1 MTSYFGLRIK
11 TKMTNEKIKPITA
24 DIHFQYSCP
33 HCSNTFWLSLAES
46 KTEGYISVCDMCQ
59 KPSYPATVKG
69 LKIIYEDTPKPEPEK
84 AEQKKE
90 MSAEVREK
98 CVQILCGYG
107 YTQKESF
114 DLVDSV
120 QIESNNP
127 VEIIRECLSK
137 GVIGDV

>member
-1 MTSYFGLRIK
+1 M
-11 TKMTNEKIKPITA
+11 MTNEKIKPITA

-33 HCSNTFWLSLAES
+33 HCINTFWLSLAEA

-59 KPSYPATVKG
+59 KPSYPAAVKG
-69 LKIIYEDTPKPEPEK
+69 LKIIYEDTATKKAEPEK
-84 AEQKKE
+84 TEQKKE
-90 MSAEVREK
+90 MSDELRDK

-120 QIESNNP
+120 KTESNNP
-127 VEIIRECLSK
+127 VEIVRECLSK